1 MAQVV
6 DEYNVSTEHWCNT
19 NDKIKVKYLE
29 KSLSQCQ
36 FVTRTI
42 TEPHVIHTHIGIQ
55 SDVASLWWQRLAGNT
70 YYALLTS
77 VLLNSVILCL
87 WGWKWWNKTSLL
99 LHIIQECPS
108 HQILTLH
115 FIFREQIYEMF
126 RHNNWH
132 SSFMLRICWHYCFHQ
147 FQHSYTDLSSCS
159 KVLLQKLH
167 HLLVKDCFFYE
178 F

>member
-55 SDVASLWWQRLAGNT
+55 SDVAKLVVAKIGRQHLLCTVDKCSAEFSNIVLMGMKMMKQNIFITSYYSGVSISSNT
-70 YYALLTS
+70 YT
-77 VLLNSVILCL
+77 
-87 WGWKWWNKTSLL
+87 TF
-99 LHIIQECPS
+99 HIS
-108 HQILTLH
+108 
-115 FIFREQIYEMF
+115 
-126 RHNNWH
+126 
-132 SSFMLRICWHYCFHQ
+132 
-147 FQHSYTDLSSCS
+147 
-159 KVLLQKLH
+159 
-167 HLLVKDCFFYE
+167 
-178 F
+178 